1 MDITNEE
8 LLRLST
14 KIEREGKAFYT
25 ELAEHI
31 REPDVKEFLETMAKE
46 EATHEIQFAKM
57 LSEKGER
64 PFGWESNASL
74 RALIDAQYQTDIF
87 PNLDELFD
95 QMPRFQ
101 GIQKAIG
108 FALEAEKVS
117 AEFYG
122 LMQEVCT
129 DIKTKTLLV
138 LLERAEQDH
147 LDRIEQLKERYLTQ
161 SPDESSL

>member
-8 LLRLST
+8 LLRLAT

-25 ELAEHI
+25 ELAERI
-31 REPDVKEFLETMAKE
+31 PDPEVKEFLETMAKE
-46 EATHEIQFAKM
+46 EATHEIQFTKM

-64 PFGWESNASL
+64 PYGWESDDSL

-87 PNLDELFD
+87 PNLDEIFE
-95 QMPRFQ
+95 QMPQFQ

-122 LMQEVCT
+122 LMQAACT
-129 DIKTKTLLV
+129 DIKTKTLLI

-147 LDRIEQLKERYLTQ
+147 LDRIEQLKERYMTRSQ
-161 SPDESSL
+161 DESSP